1 MLQQIQQFRTLGED
15 FAMQHTETEY
25 MGELEEDLKM
35 AVLEALPPEDRL
47 RGLPPEDRLRGL
59 SAEEVMRGLSEQE
72 RARLRELLARER
84 NEPPSAS

>member
-47 RGLPPEDRLRGL
+47 RGL